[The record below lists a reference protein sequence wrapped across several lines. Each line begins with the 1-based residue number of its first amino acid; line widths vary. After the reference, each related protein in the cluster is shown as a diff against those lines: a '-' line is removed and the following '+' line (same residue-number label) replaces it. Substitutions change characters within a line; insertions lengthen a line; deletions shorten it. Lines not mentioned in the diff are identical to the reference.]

1 MCVCV
6 IIRNSETSKWR
17 ELNYT
22 RRRQKKWRQIH
33 KTHKKKT
40 TEDMK
45 AEDSNQLFLFPFPIF
60 YNISS
65 IHSFIHKCTLD
76 DSSFYLFYP
85 ITCICILFSISYL
98 NTILYHHH
106 VLTIVCVEYLVINPT
121 GREGV
126 WIRNILSDLHKLLCS
141 NSHLS
146 IYLYV
151 YPVISFIPLGGS
163 VKKCA

>member
-1 MCVCV
+1 VKLQNGGSWTTQEEDR
-6 IIRNSETSKWR
+6 RNEGKFTK
-17 ELNYT
+17 LT
-22 RRRQKKWRQIH
+22 RRRLLKTWRLKIQ
-33 KTHKKKT
+33 TN
-40 TEDMK
+40 
-45 AEDSNQLFLFPFPIF
+45 SSCFPFLYF
-60 YNISS
+60 TTYHLF